1 MVGAK
6 DAGDAFNPI
15 WSAEPTDEEAE
26 FEFADYSE
34 GADRSV
40 TDQVEEQVT
49 PAPVTIIEETVIIVI
64 EETEPVTATEV
75 PENVADV
82 YTEDDEEYYT
92 EDDGE
97 YTDYEDYG
105 DEWDD
110 DYGYETP
117 SKSDLATI
125 VAVAFWQVS
134 MPMMVFNIV

>member
-15 WSAEPTDEEAE
+15 WSGEPTDEEAE

-40 TDQVEEQVT
+40 TDQVEEQVA

-64 EETEPVTATEV
+64 EETEV
-75 PENVADV
+75 PEVVADE
-82 YTEDDEEYYT
+82 YAEEEDDE
-92 EDDGE
+92 E

-105 DEWDD
+105 DEEYGDEWDD
-110 DYGYETP
+110 EYGYEEP
-117 SKSDLATI
+117 SKGDVATI

-134 MPMMVFNIV
+134 MPIMVFNIV